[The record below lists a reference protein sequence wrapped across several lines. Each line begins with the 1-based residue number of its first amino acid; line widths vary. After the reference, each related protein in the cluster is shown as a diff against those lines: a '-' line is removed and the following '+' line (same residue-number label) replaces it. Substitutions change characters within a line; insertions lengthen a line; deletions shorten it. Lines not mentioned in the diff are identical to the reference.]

1 MPRSFRLP
9 FRSRAR
15 IASEI
20 DEELAFH
27 LKTLA
32 ARLEREGWPAHEAD
46 AEARR
51 RFGDLEFTKYYC
63 RTEDLRREGEKRRM
77 TVADELKQ
85 DLRYALRGLRA
96 SPGFAIVALATL
108 ALGIGANTAIFS
120 VVRGVLLDP
129 LPFTAPDRLVR
140 VWNAN
145 PTDRIEKGPYSEPDF
160 LDLRAASRLTE
171 SMGGFFF
178 VEAQSG
184 VDLTGT
190 GAPERLSA
198 ALVTPGFFET
208 LRPHPLLGRVLVE

>member
-96 SPGFAIVALATL
+96 
-108 ALGIGANTAIFS
+108 
-120 VVRGVLLDP
+120 
-129 LPFTAPDRLVR
+129 
-140 VWNAN
+140 
-145 PTDRIEKGPYSEPDF
+145 
-160 LDLRAASRLTE
+160 
-171 SMGGFFF
+171 
-178 VEAQSG
+178 
-184 VDLTGT
+184 
-190 GAPERLSA
+190 
-198 ALVTPGFFET
+198 
-208 LRPHPLLGRVLVE
+208 